1 MHLLAAGRSVIGIR
15 REPGPYRMN
24 QENLLPKFNAD
35 CKSASAAILPPHS
48 GRPEMEAAAVSPP
61 DMAAVAAA
69 FAGNPERVLGPGAA
83 ELGWWHRALGRLLR
97 RGGKGRDAALE
108 KRRPVQ
114 QQLSLD
120 SVRVVRNDLTD
131 CDFQVAPQR
140 TLARPGAVKQTPAP
154 RQPLGMVWNRLSARL
169 LRQAAEEFSELQKQR
184 GKLLSQAGH
193 GRGGARGS

>member
-1 MHLLAAGRSVIGIR
+1 MRLLAAGRSVIGIR

-24 QENLLPKFNAD
+24 QENLLPKFNAG
-35 CKSASAAILPPHS
+35 CKTAFTAILPPE
-48 GRPEMEAAAVSPP
+48 GRPEMEPAAVTPP
-61 DMAAVAAA
+61 ETEAVAAA
-69 FAGNPERVLGPGAA
+69 CAGNKGRVLGPGTV
-83 ELGWWHRALGRLLR
+83 ELGWWRWALGRLLW
-97 RGGKGRDAALE
+97 RGGKSSEAARE
-108 KRRPVQ
+108 KRHPVQ
-114 QQLSLD
+114 GQLSLD

-140 TLARPGAVKQTPAP
+140 ILARPVAANQTPGP